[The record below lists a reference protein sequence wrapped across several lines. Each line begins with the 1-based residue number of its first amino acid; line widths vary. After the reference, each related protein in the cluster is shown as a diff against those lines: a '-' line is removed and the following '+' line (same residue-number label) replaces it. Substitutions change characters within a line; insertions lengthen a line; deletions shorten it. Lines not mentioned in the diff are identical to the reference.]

1 MTDPTP
7 SNSGPVD
14 APHSP
19 LKPAGEREFTLPA
32 VLIALAVTA
41 LIGATFPYIVLK
53 IGFGPNI
60 AVVSAFFGYL
70 ALRTFQRNRP
80 LRWQSNL
87 AQAAGMTAGNTAFMC
102 VIIAAFDMLS
112 KDPSVGVNLKL
123 TATQTF
129 LWITTAGLLGVFL
142 AVPMR
147 QHFVVDEKLPYPDGM
162 AAGETLIILDARG
175 KESRNAVVLM
185 VGGLVS
191 SAVLAFLTLRDI
203 VHEVLIV
210 PLNRFSSVTGFGVA
224 WSLLSLGS
232 GMIVGLR
239 ICANMFIGA
248 LISWVI
254 APVLLAN
261 AGVITEKA
269 SKTDI
274 LLWVMWPATGMM
286 IAGGVTGLFLKWR
299 ILQKSFKSISEARTN
314 STDFPMR
321 WVVIGSIVSAVA
333 LVFVQ
338 YKFLDIPIWQTSVAI
353 LLSIPLLL
361 VSLRVLGE
369 TNWGPISALSNLMQG
384 IFGAIVPGNIQAN
397 MVASGI
403 TGSVV
408 AESEG
413 VIQSY
418 KTGDMI
424 GSTPKY
430 LTYVQIM
437 AVPLSAFVLAQV
449 YPRLSEKYGV
459 GPGTPLPSPIS
470 QKWVGFAK
478 ILKQGTDA
486 LAHSAL
492 IALVIAVVLGVVFTV
507 LEQNPKWRKW
517 IPSPTGIGIGML
529 VPAAYVVTM
538 LFGGLIDWYVRRK
551 DPHAADAKILP
562 LASGFIAGDALIGVG
577 NAVVTLNA
585 KQ

>member
-1 MTDPTP
+1 MTEPP
-7 SNSGPVD
+7 SNDSDPIVVSS
-14 APHSP
+14 HSP
-19 LKPAGEREFTLPA
+19 LKPDGEREFTLSA
-32 VLIALAVTA
+32 VLVALGVTV

-112 KDPSVGVNLKL
+112 KDPSVGVNLRL

-147 QHFVVDEKLPYPDGM
+147 QHFVIDEKLPYPDGM
-162 AAGETLIILDARG
+162 AAGETLIILDSRG
-175 KESRNAVVLM
+175 KESRRAVYSM
-185 VGGLVS
+185 IGGLIS
-191 SAVLAFLTLRDI
+191 SALLAFLTLRDI
-203 VHEVLIV
+203 IHEVV
-210 PLNRFSSVTGFGVA
+210 VVKVNRFSQVTGFGVA
-224 WSLLSLGS
+224 VSLLSLGS

-239 ICANMFIGA
+239 ICANMFVGA

-254 APVLLAN
+254 APVLLASN
-261 AGVITEKA
+261 GVIAENAT
-269 SKTDI
+269 KTDI

-299 ILQKSFKSISEARTN
+299 ILQKSFKSLSEARTN

-321 WVVIGSIVSAVA
+321 WVIIGSLVSAVA

-338 YKFLDIPIWQTSVAI
+338 YKFLDIPIWQTTVAI
-353 LLSIPLLL
+353 LLSVPLML

-430 LTYVQIM
+430 LTYIQIL

-449 YPRLSEKYGV
+449 YPRLSAKYGV
-459 GPGTPLPSPIS
+459 GPDTALPSPIS

-507 LEQNPKWRKW
+507 LEQNPRIKKW

-538 LFGGLIDWYVRRK
+538 LFGGLIDWYVRKK
-551 DPHAADAKILP
+551 DPIGADARILP
-562 LASGFIAGDALIGVG
+562 LASGFIAGDALVGVG
-577 NAVVTLNA
+577 NAVVTIR
-585 KQ
+585 QG